1 MSKTTIK
8 QITARE
14 ILDSRGRPTV
24 EVDALLSDGTLGRA
38 SVPSGASTGIH
49 EALELRDGDK
59 RRYQGRG
66 VRKAAANVHKH
77 LASKLRGMDARD
89 QAKIDRRMIEL
100 DGTPNKS
107 RIGANGIL
115 GVSLA
120 VCRAAAISQK
130 LPLYRW
136 IARLAGGSTGK
147 FTLPLPMINII
158 SGGLHARH
166 NLDFQDFLI
175 MPLAAS
181 TMNRALEMTSDVY
194 QATYELVEEM
204 GFTTLTADEGGFGP
218 PLKSNREALDL
229 LTKAIEKAGYEPR
242 KEIAIAVDVASSH
255 FFEGGVYGLHSEKA
269 VLKAEQLADLL
280 ADWCKRYPIISLEDG
295 CAEEDWDGW
304 KVLTQKLGKKVE
316 LIGDDLFTTN
326 VKRLQ
331 RGIHDGIANSILVKL
346 NQIGTLTETLEVV
359 RVARKAGYRTVISA
373 RSGETE
379 DSFLADLAVGCNGG
393 QIKIGSITRSSRLA
407 KYNQLLRI
415 EEELGGKAK
424 LWKYEAR

>member
-1 MSKTTIK
+1 MKSTIQK
-8 QITARE
+8 IIARE
-14 ILDSRGRPTV
+14 ILDSRGRPTI

-66 VRKAAANVHKH
+66 VRKAMANVHKH

-120 VCRAAAISQK
+120 VCRAAAISQE

-136 IARLAGGSTGK
+136 IARLTGGTAAK

-175 MPLAAS
+175 MPLAAN

-194 QATYELVEEM
+194 QATYELVEGM

-242 KEIAIAVDVASSH
+242 KEIAIAVDLASSH
-255 FFEGGVYGLHSEKA
+255 FFEGGVYGLHSENT
-269 VLKAEQLADLL
+269 VLKAGQLADLL

-331 RGIHDGIANSILVKL
+331 RGIRDGVANSVLVKL

-359 RVARKAGYRTVISA
+359 RVAQKAGYRTVISA

-424 LWKYEAR
+424 LWKYRAR